1 MSTGITSLNPADISQ
16 QYVNLQTDPI
26 TASDVQAE
34 MSQMSMLFPEPRRQ
48 TIFDLASD
56 LSAGLAAQAAS
67 GQAPSIGYGL
77 AAGFNAFSEG
87 AELKRLEAEKIR
99 QQAALMAYQQV
110 EAKRAQQLELSK
122 EYLEQQFDLALE
134 QGGFME
140 GTSELAS
147 AVNYVVRAEKNPTLK
162 GSPEYALAVAIAKK
176 PRVTLQQTEQGTV
189 AVEQPGIDVEGI
201 LQNYRATQ
209 LKTITDDSG
218 VTWTPTGKTFQG
230 KPVYSDGTNE
240 AVF

>member
-1 MSTGITSLNPADISQ
+1 
-16 QYVNLQTDPI
+16 
-26 TASDVQAE
+26 
-34 MSQMSMLFPEPRRQ
+34 
-48 TIFDLASD
+48 
-56 LSAGLAAQAAS
+56 
-67 GQAPSIGYGL
+67 
-77 AAGFNAFSEG
+77 
-87 AELKRLEAEKIR
+87 
-99 QQAALMAYQQV
+99 MAYQQV

-201 LQNYRATQ
+201 LQTYRATQ
-209 LKTITDDSG
+209 LNTITDDNG
-218 VTWTPTGKTFQG
+218 VTWTPTGKTYQG

>member
-1 MSTGITSLNPADISQ
+1 MSTGIASIKPADISEELL
-16 QYVNLQTDPI
+16 NLQTDPI

-147 AVNYVVRAEKNPTLK
+147 AVNYVVRAEKNPSLK

-201 LQNYRATQ
+201 LQTYRATQ
-209 LKTITDDSG
+209 LNTITDDNG
-218 VTWTPTGKTFQG
+218 VTWTPTGKTYQG